1 MNIAGKSFQLV
12 IKNASDITNV
22 LFHDIV
28 GPWART
34 SRVIKFGYIKVKFTA
49 KDVSVHTIVLSTY
62 ISKCY
67 HITIN

>member
-1 MNIAGKSFQLV
+1 MNITGKSIQLV

-34 SRVIKFGYIKVKFTA
+34 SRGIKLGHIKVNFTA
-49 KDVSVHTIVLSTY
+49 KDLSVHTIVLSTY
-62 ISKCY
+62 ISKC
-67 HITIN
+67 